1 MRSTIK
7 IDYSDYPKSLI
18 SRLNEVYVFFN
29 KISPKQYFIVK
40 TYTSFITICF
50 AEITHLLL
58 CQHGFY
64 DVSITLLPTL

>member
-29 KISPKQYFIVK
+29 KISI
-40 TYTSFITICF
+40 
-50 AEITHLLL
+50 
-58 CQHGFY
+58 
-64 DVSITLLPTL
+64 